1 MKSQYKKGE
10 YAPGGGEPFDAKKIL
25 AATRQIHSAPQK
37 SARHK
42 QKLFSSLP
50 STPHERQPRNKYSYP
65 IRPALRKR
73 SSQFDTPRSDT
84 APDGLTKAYLDRGQD
99 SSRNEDGSHTADIL
113 KVEFEN
119 EEARDTIKEE
129 DIVNGEEVQ
138 KDDNQNRTG
147 SATGKERVTSAKPK
161 RRESKITIIDAKDEN
176 NENKPIK
183 RQSSYIDTSAKASV
197 KFPSLE
203 KSNSKSSLLGEEKKK
218 KMINIPRFVQLGS
231 LHAGKVFVC
240 LFYFHC

>member
-65 IRPALRKR
+65 IRPALRKG

-84 APDGLTKAYLDRGQD
+84 APDGLTKAYLDRGQA
-99 SSRNEDGSHTADIL
+99 SSRNEEGSHTADIL

-119 EEARDTIKEE
+119 EEERDTIKEE
-129 DIVNGEEVQ
+129 DIVNGDQ
-138 KDDNQNRTG
+138 NKTDDDKDRIG
-147 SATGKERVTSAKPK
+147 SATEKERVTSAKPK
-161 RRESKITIIDAKDEN
+161 RRESKITIIDAKEEN

-183 RQSSYIDTSAKASV
+183 RQSSYIDTSKASV

-231 LHAGKVFVC
+231 LHAGKVFVS
-240 LFYFHC
+240 FIS